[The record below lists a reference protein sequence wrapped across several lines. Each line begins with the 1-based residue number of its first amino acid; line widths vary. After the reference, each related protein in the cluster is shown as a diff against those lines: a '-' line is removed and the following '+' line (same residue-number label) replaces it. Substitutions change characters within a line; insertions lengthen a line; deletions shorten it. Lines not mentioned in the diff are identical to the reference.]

1 MGNDSPLSIDDH
13 GAVFT
18 ITKDDQ
24 APLIKSK
31 KYIFFG
37 KVDVTVKAA
46 PGVGIVT
53 SIVLESDDRDEIDW
67 VRTPLPAQALEAR
80 N

>member
-1 MGNDSPLSIDDH
+1 MGKDSPLSIDGN
-13 GAVFT
+13 GAIFT
-18 ITKDDQ
+18 ITKDSQ

-37 KVDVTVKAA
+37 KVEVTMKAA
-46 PGVGIVT
+46 PGRGIVT

-67 VRTPLPAQALEAR
+67 V
-80 N
+80 